1 MLHFTFCVY
10 SCKKNELMYFKP
22 KSSVTWRAKQVC
34 IFLLNHFFFLL
45 CHSKQVSVSFWKL
58 FQRHLIDNLWKKDF
72 HKGPL
77 ATILI
82 KHFWG
87 ILCVLPLALGFKW
100 LPSVCKDHEGSYRP
114 ESVLSPDRINTVCRL
129 WYCATVFQVISS
141 AEKVGKW
148 YTRYCLIYFITA
160 CETITSN

>member
-1 MLHFTFCVY
+1 MKSKTSVYFPFKSFLFFT
-10 SCKKNELMYFKP
+10 
-22 KSSVTWRAKQVC
+22 
-34 IFLLNHFFFLL
+34 
-45 CHSKQVSVSFWKL
+45 VSFKTSL
-58 FQRHLIDNLWKKDF
+58 SLILKVIPETLDRQLTKKKDF

-129 WYCATVFQVISS
+129 WYCATAFQVISS